1 MSTDAGRILVI
12 EDDLSI
18 LTGVSMN
25 LRFEG
30 YEVLQA
36 QDGPQGLELAFEQ
49 APDLVILDIMLPRMN
64 GYEVLTEL
72 RRRGQRVPV
81 LLLSARGMERDKV
94 RGLDLGADDYVAKPF
109 GVAELLARVKALLRR
124 RYGEEGTVIRFG
136 DVRVELDE
144 KRVLRAGKPLELTA
158 QEFRLLV
165 HLLSQP
171 GRIFSREELLSGAW
185 GLEYEGTPRTV
196 DTFIR
201 QLRAKLEPDPDQ
213 PRYFVTARGLGYRF
227 ESDSAPAP

>member
-1 MSTDAGRILVI
+1 MSGEAGRILIV

-36 QDGPQGLELAFEQ
+36 QDGVQGLELAVEQ
-49 APDLVILDIMLPRMN
+49 SPDLVILDIMLPRMN
-64 GYEVLTEL
+64 GYEVLSEL

-81 LLLSARGMERDKV
+81 LMLSAKGMERDKV
-94 RGLDLGADDYVAKPF
+94 EGLDLGADDYVAKPF

-124 RYGEEGTVIRFG
+124 RYGQEGNIIRFG
-136 DVRVELDE
+136 DVSVELDG
-144 KRVLRAGKPLELTA
+144 KRVLRSGKPLEMTA

-171 GRIFSREELLSGAW
+171 GRIFTREELLSGAW
-185 GLEYEGTPRTV
+185 GLDYEGTPRTV
-196 DTFIR
+196 DTFMR

-213 PRYFVTARGLGYRF
+213 PRYFVTVRGLGYRF
-227 ESDSAPAP
+227 DRDASPA

>member
-1 MSTDAGRILVI
+1 MTAAGRILVV

-25 LRFEG
+25 LRYEG

-36 QDGPQGLELAFEQ
+36 QDGAQGLEVAVQ
-49 APDLVILDIMLPRMN
+49 QSPDLVILDVMLPRMN

-124 RYGEEGTVIRFG
+124 RYGEEGTVVRFG
-136 DVRVELDE
+136 DVTVELDE
-144 KRVLRAGKPLELTA
+144 KRVLRDGKPLEVTA

-171 GRIFSREELLSGAW
+171 GRIFTREELLSGAW

-201 QLRAKLEPDPDQ
+201 QLRAKLEPDPEQ

-227 ESDSAPAP
+227 EADASKA

>member
-1 MSTDAGRILVI
+1 VSDDTGRILVV

-36 QDGPQGLELAFEQ
+36 QDGTQGLELAVSES
-49 APDLVILDIMLPRMN
+49 PDLVILDIMLPRMN
-64 GYEVLTEL
+64 GYEVLREL
-72 RRRGQRVPV
+72 RRRGLRIPV
-81 LLLSARGMERDKV
+81 LMLSAKGMERDKV
-94 RGLDLGADDYVAKPF
+94 LGLDLGADDYVAKPF

-136 DVRVELDE
+136 DVAVELDG
-144 KRVLRAGKPLELTA
+144 KRVLRGGKPVEVTA
-158 QEFRLLV
+158 QEFRLLL

-171 GRIFSREELLSGAW
+171 GRNFSREELLSGAW
-185 GLEYEGTPRTV
+185 GLDYEGTPRTV
-196 DTFIR
+196 DTFMR

-227 ESDSAPAP
+227 EREPAD

>member
-1 MSTDAGRILVI
+1 MTSEAGRILVV

-25 LRFEG
+25 LRYEG

-36 QDGPQGLELAFEQ
+36 QDGAQGLELAVQ
-49 APDLVILDIMLPRMN
+49 QSPDLVILDIMLPRMN
-64 GYEVLTEL
+64 GYELLTEL
-72 RRRGQRVPV
+72 RRRGHRVPV
-81 LLLSARGMERDKV
+81 LMLSARGMERDKV

-124 RYGEEGTVIRFG
+124 RYGEEGTVVRFG
-136 DVRVELDE
+136 DVAVELDE
-144 KRVLRAGKPLELTA
+144 KRVLRAGKPLEVTA

-171 GRIFSREELLSGAW
+171 GRIFTREELLSGAW

-201 QLRAKLEPDPDQ
+201 QLRAKLEPDPEQ

-227 ESDSAPAP
+227 EADTTKA

>member
-1 MSTDAGRILVI
+1 MSAAAGRILVV

-25 LRFEG
+25 LRYEG

-36 QDGPQGLELAFEQ
+36 QDGAQGLVLAVEQ
-49 APDLVILDIMLPRMN
+49 SPDLVILDIMLPKMN
-64 GYEVLTEL
+64 GYEVLSEL

-81 LLLSARGMERDKV
+81 LLLSAKGMERDKV
-94 RGLDLGADDYVAKPF
+94 QGLDLGADDYVAKPF

-136 DVRVELDE
+136 DVAVELE
-144 KRVLRAGKPLELTA
+144 GKRVLRAGKALEVTA

-201 QLRAKLEPDPDQ
+201 QLRAKLEPDPEQ
-213 PRYFVTARGLGYRF
+213 PRYFMTARGLGYRF
-227 ESDSAPAP
+227 EGEALTK

>member
-1 MSTDAGRILVI
+1 MSGDAGRILVI